1 MSTRSRTGVS
11 VPGIILIVIGALF
24 LANSLDLLDIGD
36 LLRRVWRLWPII
48 LIAIGVKMVSESR
61 RARTRPPEP
70 PTS

>member
-48 LIAIGVKMVSESR
+48 LIAIGVKMVNDSR